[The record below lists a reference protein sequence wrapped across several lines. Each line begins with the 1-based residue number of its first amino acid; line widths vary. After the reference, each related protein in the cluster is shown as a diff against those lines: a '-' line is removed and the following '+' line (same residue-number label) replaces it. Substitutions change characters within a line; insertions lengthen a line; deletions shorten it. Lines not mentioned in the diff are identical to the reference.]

1 MHCLTESLG
10 VRIVNSEHFLAVKR
24 IIFCK
29 RRTLCSWIV
38 DECPVLLLC
47 REIMLL
53 DTVDVVDGHKRVLL
67 LLESHQVG
75 LLYVL
80 EEA

>member
-1 MHCLTESLG
+1 MHCLAESLG
-10 VRIVNSEHFLAVKR
+10 VRIVNSKHFLAVKR
-24 IIFCK
+24 IIFGK
-29 RRTLCSWIV
+29 WWTLRGWIV

-47 REIMLL
+47 REIVLL
-53 DTVDVVDGHKRVLL
+53 DAVDVVDGHKRVLL

-80 EEA
+80 